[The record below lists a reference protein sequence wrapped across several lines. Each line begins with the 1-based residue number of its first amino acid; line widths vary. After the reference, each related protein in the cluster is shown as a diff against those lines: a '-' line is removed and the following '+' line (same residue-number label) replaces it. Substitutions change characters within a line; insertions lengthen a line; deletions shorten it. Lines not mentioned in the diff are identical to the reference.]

1 MLTVMI
7 MLVIFW
13 NLPRRSQKNIY
24 QLIKLI
30 VGMPFRV
37 IGLIAAHYVKKMK
50 AQEKLNKAEV
60 ARVAKEEKARKKL
73 EEQIAAIQ
81 AKRPATTTQ
90 QQ

>member
-1 MLTVMI
+1 
-7 MLVIFW
+7 
-13 NLPRRSQKNIY
+13 
-24 QLIKLI
+24 
-30 VGMPFRV
+30 
-37 IGLIAAHYVKKMK
+37 MK